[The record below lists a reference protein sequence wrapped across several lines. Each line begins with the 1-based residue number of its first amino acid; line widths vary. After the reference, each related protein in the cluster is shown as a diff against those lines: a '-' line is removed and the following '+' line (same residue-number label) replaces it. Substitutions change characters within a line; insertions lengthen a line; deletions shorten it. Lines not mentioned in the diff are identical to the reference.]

1 MPKRFE
7 LSEKGIME
15 ALEFLGAELPRKKVS
30 EKDIIK
36 TRLLAEECLFK
47 LAKDAAEGTTFEIW
61 ICSVLGN
68 VTTKIKCKG
77 KEIDF
82 SDALA
87 LSGNDFKNA
96 FDEEMDDSAIETI
109 QNMLL
114 KGFADKFKISRKKN
128 MNYIDIITKKDPQMT
143 LYITLSAIVLAVII
157 GLFMRLCLS
166 ETIYN
171 GFCNN
176 VLQPL
181 KTIYMN
187 LLSMIVGPV
196 VFFSMI
202 TCMMQFS
209 DMRSFGRIGGKTMGI
224 YTFTSAIAAIAGIGI
239 FYLIQPGTEGSF
251 VSMITSQDTPNT
263 AISFLD
269 TIIDIFPSNIVGSFY
284 ENNVLQIL
292 LMGLFMGVAANLIG
306 EKGKVLQNFFEAMND
321 MFLEMVLL
329 LAKLIPLIT
338 FCSVMILILTTGTDA
353 LISLLA
359 LIGTLLAGLVAVMVF
374 TYSIMIVLTAKVSPF
389 PFLKRYIPT
398 ALNVFSLSSSSASMP
413 LNMDFCKNIG
423 ISQRVYSFTIPFG
436 ATINMD
442 GAMIALMTGVLFM
455 AKTFG
460 VTIDTS
466 HIIMLIVS
474 GMLLSMA
481 SPGVPGGSL
490 VACTVLLKQ
499 MGVPMDCLPLV
510 MVYLTVT
517 DMICTVSNTTG
528 DVAASV
534 IVASTEKLLDKNK
547 YYQKN

>member
-61 ICSVLGN
+61 IRSVLGN

-284 ENNVLQIL
+284 ENNVFQIL

-359 LIGTLLAGLVAVMVF
+359 LIGTLLAGLVVMVF

>member
-251 VSMITSQDTPNT
+251 VSMITSQDAPNT
-263 AISFLD
+263 TISFLD

-359 LIGTLLAGLVAVMVF
+359 LIGTLLAGLVVMVF

>member
-61 ICSVLGN
+61 IRSVLGN

-239 FYLIQPGTEGSF
+239 FYLIQPGTERSF

-359 LIGTLLAGLVAVMVF
+359 LIGTLLAGLVVMVF

>member
-61 ICSVLGN
+61 IRSVLGN

-359 LIGTLLAGLVAVMVF
+359 LIGTLLAGLVVMVF

-534 IVASTEKLLDKNK
+534 IIASTEKMLDKNK

>member
-36 TRLLAEECLFK
+36 TRLLAEKCLFK

-359 LIGTLLAGLVAVMVF
+359 LIGTLLAGLVVMVF

>member
-61 ICSVLGN
+61 IRSVLGN

-143 LYITLSAIVLAVII
+143 LYIILSAIVLAVII

-359 LIGTLLAGLVAVMVF
+359 LIGTLLAGLVVMVF

>member
-61 ICSVLGN
+61 IRSVLGN

-128 MNYIDIITKKDPQMT
+128 MNYIDIITKKDTQMT

-292 LMGLFMGVAANLIG
+292 IMGLFMGVAANLIG

-321 MFLEMVLL
+321 MFLAMVLL

-359 LIGTLLAGLVAVMVF
+359 LIGTLLAGLVVMVF

>member
-61 ICSVLGN
+61 IRSVLGN

-176 VLQPL
+176 VLQPV

-359 LIGTLLAGLVAVMVF
+359 LIGTLLAGLVVMVF

>member
-202 TCMMQFS
+202 TCIMQFS

-359 LIGTLLAGLVAVMVF
+359 LIGTLLAGLVVMVF

>member
-61 ICSVLGN
+61 IRSVLGN

-263 AISFLD
+263 TISFLD

-292 LMGLFMGVAANLIG
+292 IMGSFMGVAANLIG

-321 MFLEMVLL
+321 MFLAMVLL

-359 LIGTLLAGLVAVMVF
+359 LIGTLLAGLVVMVF

>member
-15 ALEFLGAELPRKKVS
+15 ALEFLGAELPRKKIS

-263 AISFLD
+263 TISFLD

-292 LMGLFMGVAANLIG
+292 IMGLFMGVAANLIG

-359 LIGTLLAGLVAVMVF
+359 LIGTLLAGLVVMVF

>member
-157 GLFMRLCLS
+157 GLFMCLCLS

-359 LIGTLLAGLVAVMVF
+359 LIGTLLAGLVVMVF

>member
-47 LAKDAAEGTTFEIW
+47 LAKNAAEGTTFEIW
-61 ICSVLGN
+61 IRSVLGN

-263 AISFLD
+263 TISFLD

-292 LMGLFMGVAANLIG
+292 IMGLFMGVAANLIG

-359 LIGTLLAGLVAVMVF
+359 LIGTLLAGLVVMVF

>member
-61 ICSVLGN
+61 IRSVLGN

-251 VSMITSQDTPNT
+251 VSMITSQGTPNT
-263 AISFLD
+263 TISFLD

-292 LMGLFMGVAANLIG
+292 IMGLFMGVAANLIG

-359 LIGTLLAGLVAVMVF
+359 LIGTLLAGLVVMVF

>member
-143 LYITLSAIVLAVII
+143 LYITLSVIVLAVII

-359 LIGTLLAGLVAVMVF
+359 LIGTLLAGLVVMVF

>member
-61 ICSVLGN
+61 IRSVLGN

-263 AISFLD
+263 TISFLD

-353 LISLLA
+353 LISLLE
-359 LIGTLLAGLVAVMVF
+359 LIGTLLAGLVVMVF

>member
-1 MPKRFE
+1 MTKRFE

-87 LSGNDFKNA
+87 LSGNDFENA

-176 VLQPL
+176 VLQPV

-263 AISFLD
+263 TISFLD

-359 LIGTLLAGLVAVMVF
+359 LIGTLLAGLVVMIF
-374 TYSIMIVLTAKVSPF
+374 TYSIMIVLMAKVSPL

>member
-61 ICSVLGN
+61 IRSVLGN

-263 AISFLD
+263 TISFLD

-353 LISLLA
+353 LISLLE
-359 LIGTLLAGLVAVMVF
+359 LIGTLLAGLVVMVF

-423 ISQRVYSFTIPFG
+423 ISQHVYSFTIPFG

>member
-61 ICSVLGN
+61 IRSVLGN

-263 AISFLD
+263 TISFLD

-359 LIGTLLAGLVAVMVF
+359 LIGTLLAGLVVMVF

-474 GMLLSMA
+474 GMFLSMA

>member
-128 MNYIDIITKKDPQMT
+128 MNYIDIITKKDPQMI

-292 LMGLFMGVAANLIG
+292 LMGLFMGVAAKLIG
-306 EKGKVLQNFFEAMND
+306 EQGKVLQNFFEAMND

-359 LIGTLLAGLVAVMVF
+359 LIGTLLAGLVVMVF

-442 GAMIALMTGVLFM
+442 GAMRALMTGVLFM

>member
-15 ALEFLGAELPRKKVS
+15 ALEFLGAELPRKKIS

-61 ICSVLGN
+61 IRSVLGN

-292 LMGLFMGVAANLIG
+292 IMGLFMGVAANLIG

-359 LIGTLLAGLVAVMVF
+359 LIGTLLAGLVVMVF